1 MQKALEMGKK
11 SATGSFQLFIGVAA
25 STTIMAIGTIILARL
40 MTPEEYGLYSIALIP
55 SYMAIL
61 FRDWGVNSAI
71 TRYVASARAE
81 NKEEHAYEIVVSGM
95 LFEAAAGLILSVILI
110 SLSNFIALTVF
121 QRPEAS
127 FLIMVASITI
137 FAGALLTAA
146 QSSFVGFERMELNS
160 LTNICQAVVKT
171 VASPL
176 LVFVGYGA
184 LGATLGYT
192 ISFVA
197 ATIIG
202 LATLYLT
209 TIRRL
214 KRKCLPKISIRQTLK
229 KMLLYGV
236 PLSIASIISG
246 FLVQFYAFLMAIYC
260 TDAMI
265 GNYQVATQ
273 FATLLTFF
281 TIPISTVLFPVF
293 SKINPQEERELLKTV
308 FTSSVKYTAI
318 LLIPATMGV
327 MVLSKPMISTLFGEK
342 WAHAPSFLT
351 LYVINYL
358 FTIFGNLSLGSLL
371 TGLGKTKIQMKL
383 SLITLIVG
391 VPLSLLLIPAMGI
404 FGLIITSITAGI
416 PSMCLGLHW
425 IWKSYK
431 AKADIKSSIKILIAS
446 SIAATAAFIIINLL
460 KCADWIE
467 LTVGGFTFI
476 AMYLT
481 MAPTIGAIN
490 QADISNLKTMFSGLG
505 VISKL
510 LNIPLAT
517 MEKLSKLYDKIPHFK
532 F

>member
-1 MQKALEMGKK
+1 
-11 SATGSFQLFIGVAA
+11 
-25 STTIMAIGTIILARL
+25 
-40 MTPEEYGLYSIALIP
+40 
-55 SYMAIL
+55 
-61 FRDWGVNSAI
+61 
-71 TRYVASARAE
+71 
-81 NKEEHAYEIVVSGM
+81 
-95 LFEAAAGLILSVILI
+95 
-110 SLSNFIALTVF
+110 
-121 QRPEAS
+121 
-127 FLIMVASITI
+127 
-137 FAGALLTAA
+137 
-146 QSSFVGFERMELNS
+146 MEFNS
-160 LTNICQAVVKT
+160 LTNICQAIVKT

-192 ISFVA
+192 ISFIA
-197 ATIIG
+197 AAIIG

-214 KRKCLPKISIRQTLK
+214 KSKSPTKLSITQTLK
-229 KMLLYGV
+229 RMLHYGV

-293 SKINPQEERELLKTV
+293 SKINPQEERELLQTV
-308 FTSSVKYTAI
+308 FTSSVKYTAM
-318 LLIPATMGV
+318 LLIPATMAV
-327 MVLSKPMISTLFGEK
+327 MVLSKPMIGTLFGEK
-342 WAHAPSFLT
+342 WADAPFFLSI
-351 LYVINYL
+351 YVINYL

-371 TGLGKTKIQMKL
+371 TGLGKTKLQMKL
-383 SLITLIVG
+383 SLITFIVG
-391 VPLSLLLIPAMGI
+391 VPLSLLLIPTMGI
-404 FGLIITSITAGI
+404 VGLIITSITAGI

-431 AKADIKSSIKILIAS
+431 AKADIKSSVIILMAS
-446 SIAATAAFIIINLL
+446 SIAATAAFIIINLIT
-460 KCADWIE
+460 CADWIE

-476 AMYLT
+476 ITYLIT
-481 MAPTIGAIN
+481 APTIGAIN
-490 QADISNLKTMFSGLG
+490 QTDINNLKTMFSGLG

-517 MEKLSKLYDKIPHFK
+517 MEKLSKIYDKIPHFK